1 MGSGRTPATP
11 LTLGAPMVGSIAERI
26 GQLPPADLVYQ
37 GAGNSQGT
45 VGATATPA
53 SGTRSTQPSVSFDL
67 GRGAATARALAGSRR
82 ARSRVMTST
91 MPGPTDRAGATT
103 APRDVATPQGAGTPT
118 ARAGGNVGP
127 LTNVQVSVSDLLQ
140 VFYQLGIANSAS
152 LINLSVPLPGA
163 PSTGPSAAAN
173 VRPLPTALTQGAAT
187 AQPGIPPVVPAG
199 TAATAAPA
207 VVPAGPTTAAG
218 PSTGP
223 TFGAGPSTGPSTAAG
238 PSAGPPTSQTSQV
251 KASIKPPSLDISGA
265 TDAPTAAKLTKA
277 FVKRVEDYWRAVADG
292 HEEHVRRLYLD
303 SALSGEAQKWWL
315 DWTEAKGTYTSTEAL
330 DALQARFAT
339 KGHRAEDEAR
349 YRLHREKHRMKADE
363 SVQAY
368 FSRFEALFS
377 SLPNESEEAKVFY
390 FRVGLSD
397 KLRTA
402 CASGLDGRPI
412 DKYADL
418 VQYALGQQAKFL
430 ASNSFGVGPRLA
442 HAHMQDTDDSEGFPE
457 DSPVPGKQKRSAL
470 RAAAAYA
477 KSQKTVRSQQ
487 PKSAAG
493 GRYQPEKGGVPVVA
507 DNPVRCF
514 CCDGLG
520 HIARNC
526 TADLKRVKRKAK
538 RLDKGVP
545 KKTKEDE

>member
-11 LTLGAPMVGSIAERI
+11 LTSGAPMVGSIVERI
-26 GQLPPADLVYQ
+26 GELPPADLVDQ
-37 GAGNSQGT
+37 GAGTSQGT

-53 SGTRSTQPSVSFDL
+53 TGTRSTQPSVSFDL

-103 APRDVATPQGAGTPT
+103 APRDVATPQGVVTPT
-118 ARAGGNVGP
+118 AGAGGNLGP
-127 LTNVQVSVSDLLQ
+127 LTNVHVSVSDLLQ
-140 VFYQLGIANSAS
+140 VFYQLGIANSA
-152 LINLSVPLPGA
+152 LPINLSVPLPGA

-173 VRPLPTALTQGAAT
+173 VGPLPTALTQGAAA

-223 TFGAGPSTGPSTAAG
+223 STAVGPSV
-238 PSAGPPTSQTSQV
+238 GPPTSQTSQV

-315 DWTEAKGTYTSTEAL
+315 DWTEAKGTYTSAEAL

-368 FSRFEALFS
+368 VSRFEALFS

-418 VQYALGQQAKFL
+418 VQYALGQQAKIL
-430 ASNSFGVGPRLA
+430 ASNNFGVGPRLA
-442 HAHMQDTDDSEGFPE
+442 LAHMQDTDDSEGSPE
-457 DSPVPGKQKRSAL
+457 DSPVPGKRKRSAL

-477 KSQKTVRSQQ
+477 KSQKMVRSQQ
-487 PKSAAG
+487 PNSAAG

-507 DNPVRCF
+507 DKPVRCF
-514 CCDGLG
+514 RCDGLG

-545 KKTKEDE
+545 KKTKEDK

>member
-1 MGSGRTPATP
+1 M
-11 LTLGAPMVGSIAERI
+11 
-26 GQLPPADLVYQ
+26 
-37 GAGNSQGT
+37 
-45 VGATATPA
+45 
-53 SGTRSTQPSVSFDL
+53 
-67 GRGAATARALAGSRR
+67 
-82 ARSRVMTST
+82 
-91 MPGPTDRAGATT
+91 
-103 APRDVATPQGAGTPT
+103 
-118 ARAGGNVGP
+118 
-127 LTNVQVSVSDLLQ
+127 QVSVADLLQ
-140 VFYQLGIANSAS
+140 VFHQLGITNGA
-152 LINLSVPLPGA
+152 LPINLPVPFPVI

-173 VRPLPTALTQGAAT
+173 AAPLSAVLGQGA
-187 AQPGIPPVVPAG
+187 GVVPAG
-199 TAATAAPA
+199 TATTASPN

-238 PSAGPPTSQTSQV
+238 LPTGPPTSQPSQV
-251 KASIKPPSLDISGA
+251 KANIKPPSLNISGA
-265 TDAPTAAKLTKA
+265 VDATTAAKLTKA

-315 DWTEAKGTYTSTEAL
+315 DWTEAKGTYTSAEAL

-339 KGHRAEDEAR
+339 KGLRADDEAR

-368 FSRFEALFS
+368 ISRFEALFS
-377 SLPNESEEAKVFY
+377 ALPNESEESKVFY

-402 CASGLDGRPI
+402 CASGLDGKPI

-418 VQYALGQQAKFL
+418 VQHALGQQAKFL
-430 ASNSFGVGPRLA
+430 ASNNCGVGPRLA
-442 HAHMQDTDDSEGFPE
+442 HAHAQDTDDSEGSPE
-457 DSPVPGKQKRSAL
+457 DSPVLRKRKRSAS
-470 RAAAAYA
+470 RAAAAYT
-477 KSQKTVRSQQ
+477 KLQKTAQPQQ

-493 GRYQPEKGGVPVVA
+493 GRDHSAKGGVPGVA
-507 DNPVRCF
+507 DNAGSRDKAVRCYR
-514 CCDGLG
+514 CDELG

-526 TADLKRVKRKAK
+526 TGDLKRVKRKAK

-545 KKTKEDE
+545 KKPKEDK